1 MPDSADV
8 VIVGGGAMGTSVAY
22 HLAKQGIT
30 DVVLLERESLASG
43 STSKSAGG
51 IRAQFADELNV
62 KIALRSMA
70 ELQALERVSGIGYKR
85 DGYLFLL
92 DRDSDVELFQQA
104 LALQQTL
111 GVPSQLISPE
121 HAAEMVPGLEISDI
135 VAASYCPLDGHA
147 TPEDVVQAYAGAA
160 AAQGVQILQAT
171 ALERIAVLGDKIVSV
186 ETSAGRIRTDTVI
199 CTAGVW
205 SRDVG
210 NLAGLDIPV
219 RGEARWMHFTPED
232 GDLPERFPFTIDFST
247 GFYFHREGQGLV
259 FGGREPTIEGVA
271 SHGTRRLPVLAE
283 LPIQS
288 SWWGYYEMSP
298 DHNAIV
304 GEADPAA
311 PLPLRDRL
319 LGARLPAGARGGRA
333 PGRAR
338 RRRRAHPRPLA
349 ALARP
354 LRQRGR
360 PRRALRGLAVR
371 LFVLARHGES
381 VLNVERRVNGDPT
394 REVPLTDRGQE
405 EARRLGEQVANIHL
419 DACVHTRFPRTR
431 ETAEIALGERVDVP
445 LVVEPLLDDIDIGDL
460 EGEPLETYRAWKH
473 GHARDDRV
481 SGRREPRRRSAA
493 LRGRLSC
500 AARVDA
506 RMRARGLPRDP
517 RPLRAQRRSGLR
529 FAGRPRARDLQR
541 RPLPLRRGHARPRGG
556 GDRAHRR

>member
-1 MPDSADV
+1 VRMPESAEV

-22 HLAKQGIT
+22 HLAKHGVT
-30 DVVLLERESLASG
+30 DVVLLEKESLASG

-104 LALQQTL
+104 LSLQQTL

-121 HAAEMVPGLEISDI
+121 HAAEFVPGLEISDI

-160 AAQGVQILQAT
+160 AAKGVRILQAT

-186 ETSAGRIRTDTVI
+186 ETTAGRIRTDTVI

-304 GEADPAA
+304 GEAT
-311 PLPLRDRL
+311 
-319 LGARLPAGARGGRA
+319 
-333 PGRAR
+333 
-338 RRRRAHPRPLA
+338 
-349 ALARP
+349 
-354 LRQRGR
+354 Q
-360 PRRALRGLAVR
+360 PRRFLYATGFSGHGFQQAPAVGEHLAE
-371 LFVLARHGES
+371 LVLGTQ
-381 VLNVERRVNGDPT
+381 PT
-394 REVPLTDRGQE
+394 LDLSPLS
-405 EARRLGEQVANIHL
+405 L
-419 DACVHTRFPRTR
+419 D
-431 ETAEIALGERVDVP
+431 
-445 LVVEPLLDDIDIGDL
+445 
-460 EGEPLETYRAWKH
+460 
-473 GHARDDRV
+473 
-481 SGRREPRRRSAA
+481 
-493 LRGRLSC
+493 
-500 AARVDA
+500 
-506 RMRARGLPRDP
+506 
-517 RPLRAQRRSGLR
+517 R
-529 FAGRPRARDLQR
+529 FASGAGREERFVV
-541 RPLPLRRGHARPRGG
+541 
-556 GDRAHRR
+556 